1 MYREEVKKGVI
12 HIEKLIKKAKRGNK
26 TAFIQCIRPYEADL
40 YRMAFVYMKNEH
52 DAIDVVQETILKA
65 YEKIN
70 TLKEPAYFKTWL
82 IKIVINTCLS
92 KLKRSEKVI
101 HIDEK
106 QLASLH
112 VIQTDITLRLT
123 LENMIEELTS
133 EEKNVILLHFY
144 QGYSFKETSE
154 ILEIPLGTTKSVC
167 YRALKKLRIQIEEVD
182 FYE

>member
-1 MYREEVKKGVI
+1 M
-12 HIEKLIKKAKRGNK
+12 
-26 TAFIQCIRPYEADL
+26 
-40 YRMAFVYMKNEH
+40 
-52 DAIDVVQETILKA
+52 
-65 YEKIN
+65 N

-82 IKIVINTCLS
+82 ITVVINTCLS

-106 QLASLH
+106 QLASLQ
-112 VIQTDITLRLT
+112 VTRADFSLKLT
-123 LENMIEELTS
+123 LQSLVDELST

-144 QGYSFKETSE
+144 QGYTFKETSE
-154 ILEIPLGTTKSVC
+154 ILDMPLGTAKSVC

>member
-1 MYREEVKKGVI
+1 
-12 HIEKLIKKAKRGNK
+12 
-26 TAFIQCIRPYEADL
+26 
-40 YRMAFVYMKNEH
+40 MAFVYMKNEH
-52 DAIDVVQETILKA
+52 DAVDVVQETILKA
-65 YEKIN
+65 YEKMN

-92 KLKRSEKVI
+92 KLKRSEKLI

-106 QLASLH
+106 HLALLQVTSADFSLK
-112 VIQTDITLRLT
+112 LT
-123 LENMIEELTS
+123 LQSLIDELST

-154 ILEIPLGTTKSVC
+154 FLEIPLGTAKSVC
-167 YRALKKLRIQIEEVD
+167 YRAIKKLRIQIEEVD

>member
-1 MYREEVKKGVI
+1 MYREEVKKGGI
-12 HIEKLIKKAKRGNK
+12 LIEKLIKKAKRGNK
-26 TAFIQCIRPYEADL
+26 TAFIQCIEPYEGDL

-52 DAIDVVQETILKA
+52 DAVDVVQETIIKA

-70 TLKEPAYFKTWL
+70 TLKEPAHFKTWL

-92 KLKRSEKVI
+92 KLKRSEKLI

-106 QLASLH
+106 HLASLQ
-112 VIQTDITLRLT
+112 IMTTDISLKLT
-123 LENMIEELTS
+123 LQNLIEQLTN

-144 QGYSFKETSE
+144 QGYTFKETSE
-154 ILEIPLGTTKSVC
+154 LLEMPLGTAKSIC

>member
-12 HIEKLIKKAKRGNK
+12 LIEKLIKKAKRGNQ
-26 TAFIQCIRPYEADL
+26 TAFIQCIEPYEAHL
-40 YRMAFVYMKNEH
+40 YRMAFVYMKNEN
-52 DAIDVVQETILKA
+52 DAVEVVQETIVKA
-65 YEKIN
+65 YEKMN

-92 KLKRSEKVI
+92 KLKRADKVI

-106 QLASLH
+106 QLVSLQ
-112 VIQTDITLRLT
+112 VLPTDISLKLT
-123 LENMIEELTS
+123 LQNLIEQLST

-144 QGYSFKETSE
+144 QGYTFKETSE
-154 ILEIPLGTTKSVC
+154 LLEMPLGTAKSVC
-167 YRALKKLRIQIEEVD
+167 YRALKKLRIQIEEAD